1 LWTNAVILGNE
12 VKELELRKQ
21 DVKTSHTEQG
31 EDRRIALKMEK
42 DLKGAFAEVI
52 YWVILA

>member
-1 LWTNAVILGNE
+1 MWTNAVILGNE